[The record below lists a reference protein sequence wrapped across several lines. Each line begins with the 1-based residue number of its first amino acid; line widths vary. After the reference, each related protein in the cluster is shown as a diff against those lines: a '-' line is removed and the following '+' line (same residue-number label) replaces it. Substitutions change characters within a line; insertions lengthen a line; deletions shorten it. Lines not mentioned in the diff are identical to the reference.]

1 MQQIVPTVSSSAV
14 GPLGVCHLPR
24 MWLKILLHAKG
35 LLPPGYRHGTG
46 GFDERTA
53 VELGFD
59 RDEFIKFVETEL
71 PTYLECESWV
81 RTHAKRLDPETI
93 RKHNEGIHR
102 EKAPAAA
109 AAQREYVGLD
119 DPTVLDATLL
129 NDLDDW
135 HTVHALATTGKVP
148 PLAFSSLN
156 AELTELLRVVLDA
169 TGAARVAMRLQHP
182 GLGLDPSK
190 PAAEAKRDPSA
201 AENASAP
208 VDSVRSARCALEL
221 EGAKSK
227 DPSVLQRALDRA
239 EALLDEVA
247 PVTAAR

>member
-53 VELGFD
+53 LNLGFD
-59 RDEFIKFVETEL
+59 RDDFIKFIETKL
-71 PTYLECESWV
+71 PTYVECEAWV
-81 RTHAKRLDPETI
+81 RDHAKHLDAETI
-93 RKHNEGIHR
+93 RKHNQGIHR
-102 EKAPAAA
+102 EKPAAAA
-109 AAQREYVGLD
+109 AAQRAYVGLD

-135 HTVHALATTGKVP
+135 MTVHALATTGKVP

-156 AELTELLRVVLDA
+156 AELTEVLRVVLDA
-169 TGAARVAMRLQHP
+169 TGAERVAMRMDHAA
-182 GLGLDPSK
+182 LGLEPSK
-190 PAAEAKRDPSA
+190 PVAEAKRDPSA
-201 AENASAP
+201 PENTASP
-208 VDSVRSARCALEL
+208 VDAVRSARCTLEL
-221 EGAKSK
+221 ESARNNVADVIK
-227 DPSVLQRALDRA
+227 RALERA
-239 EALLDEVA
+239 EALLDEMS